1 MPERPSATAPTAV
14 DVRALRRD
22 LEAAVDGEVRF
33 DDGSRAAYA
42 TDASSFRQ
50 VPVAVVVPHTVDAAE
65 TAVAVCHRH
74 RVPLRGDIAGQRLE
88 ADQRWAG
95 GVRTHDLTDYER
107 TRIDHPPPPSATTR
121 TDPASTATLATTGDP
136 ISHHERQPR

>member
-1 MPERPSATAPTAV
+1 MPERSSATAPTAV

-42 TDASSFRQ
+42 TDASNFRQ

-88 ADQRWAG
+88 ADQRWTRRCSIRTAARRSGQRRGDHHSAG
-95 GVRTHDLTDYER
+95 RRTTSWIAATHVIGPVR
-107 TRIDHPPPPSATTR
+107 
-121 TDPASTATLATTGDP
+121 
-136 ISHHERQPR
+136 